1 MFNKI
6 MAACAS
12 LVLAASPAAAKLDAG
27 TADLIDH
34 IDATDIVVTINGPHC
49 ASGEYLGVYI
59 HSGMK
64 RQLAL
69 CPGAEIDELDHA
81 VVRHEVF
88 HAVQHCVNTA
98 RGTAINSPIQENT
111 QELWEYA
118 NDVLDPAVIA
128 FVQENY
134 DRSQWNLEI
143 EAMLAMEVFTA
154 AEIQEMFNN
163 ACLADPN

>member
-1 MFNKI
+1 

-34 IDATDIVVTINGPHC
+34 IDGTDIVVTINGPHC
-49 ASGEYLGVYI
+49 DSGQYLGVYI
-59 HSGMK
+59 HSGMR

-88 HAVQHCVNTA
+88 HAVQHCVNVA
-98 RGTAINSPIQENT
+98 RQTPLNT
-111 QELWEYA
+111 PVEQDTEELMKHA
-118 NDVLDPAVIA
+118 NAVLNPKVIK
-128 FVQENY
+128 FVQDNY
-134 DRSQWNLEI
+134 TKDKWLLEI
-143 EAMLAMEVFTA
+143 EANLAMELFTA
-154 AEIQEMFNN
+154 AEIKAMFIQ
-163 ACLADPN
+163 ACMG